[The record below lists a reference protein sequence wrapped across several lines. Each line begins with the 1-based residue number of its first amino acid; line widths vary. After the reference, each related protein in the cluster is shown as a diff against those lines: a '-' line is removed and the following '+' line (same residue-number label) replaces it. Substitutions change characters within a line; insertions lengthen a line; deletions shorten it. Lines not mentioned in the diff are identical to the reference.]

1 MAKHHSTHHKGGSQH
16 ASHHGRAHK
25 MTMHVHHH
33 KKKGG
38 RVGMEVSGNPD
49 VMKEAHEDE
58 DGAETGY
65 KKGGRAKHKKHHRQT
80 GGKVLG
86 LMTGGGVR
94 PRLDRPGRKRGGAV
108 GANTS
113 PLSTAHSGGHGPEG
127 SSKPTDTYGGT
138 PS

>member
-1 MAKHHSTHHKGGSQH
+1 MAKHHSKHHSKSDGHKHGAQH
-16 ASHHGRAHK
+16 
-25 MTMHVHHH
+25 MHIHHH

-38 RVGMEVSGNPD
+38 RVGLVASGNPD
-49 VMKEAHEDE
+49 VLEEAHEDK
-58 DGAETGY
+58 DGEETGHER
-65 KKGGRAKHKKHHRQT
+65 KHGGRMHKKHKRQT
-80 GGKVLG
+80 GGKVIG

-113 PLSTAHSGGHGPEG
+113 PLSTAHSGGHGTDG
-127 SSKPTDTYGGT
+127 SSSPTDTYGGT

>member
-1 MAKHHSTHHKGGSQH
+1 MAKHHSKHHSHSEGKKHGAQH
-16 ASHHGRAHK
+16 
-25 MTMHVHHH
+25 MHIHHH

-38 RVGMEVSGNPD
+38 RVGMEVSGNPA
-49 VMKEAHEDE
+49 VMAEAHDDK

-65 KKGGRAKHKKHHRQT
+65 ERKHGGRAKKHKHHRKT

-113 PLSTAHSGGHGPEG
+113 PLSTAHGGGHGATG
-127 SSKPTDTYGGT
+127 SSNPSDTYGGT
-138 PS
+138 PD